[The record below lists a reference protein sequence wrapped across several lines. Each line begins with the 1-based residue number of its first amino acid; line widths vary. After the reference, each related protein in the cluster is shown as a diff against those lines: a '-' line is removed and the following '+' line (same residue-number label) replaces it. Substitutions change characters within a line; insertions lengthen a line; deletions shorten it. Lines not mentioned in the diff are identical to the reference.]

1 MPKVY
6 INIKQQKRGAEHT
19 APLIQIITEGLNI
32 LKKIICLAAAV
43 VVALFSVVQACAA
56 GIEIDT
62 DRRAI
67 KLNNNDESFRVEV
80 YINNT
85 ENFAGAELGISC
97 SDNISLESSSSTAG
111 SMTASTK
118 DADGM
123 YWTSFFESTNKMPKS
138 ITVTLDF
145 KCPKNTSSSLA
156 VIEKVN
162 ILKKDGAGVTTE
174 RLSPKI
180 RIAAGTSENIEEAGS
195 TGGNSSANQNTTD
208 GNKTSAN
215 QDTSKNNTDSGSAKA
230 GSMAA
235 SDSTLKTGNEDYTAV
250 ALLGVMLVSI
260 IAFAI
265 SVRRKRK
272 K

>member
-1 MPKVY
+1 M
-6 INIKQQKRGAEHT
+6 
-19 APLIQIITEGLNI
+19 
-32 LKKIICLAAAV
+32 
-43 VVALFSVVQACAA
+43 FSVVQACAA

-62 DRRAI
+62 DRRTI

-97 SDNISLESSSSTAG
+97 SDNLSLESSSSTAG
-111 SMTASTK
+111 SMTAATK

-123 YWTSFFESTNKMPKS
+123 YWTSFFESANKMPKS

-174 RLSPKI
+174 RMSPNI

-195 TGGNSSANQNTTD
+195 TGGNSFFQC
-208 GNKTSAN
+208 GIEGRKIWKTAQCRNFSDLRN
-215 QDTSKNNTDSGSAKA
+215 V
-230 GSMAA
+230 AA
-235 SDSTLKTGNEDYTAV
+235 RFLQRIIRIQALQKQAVWQLHTQLLKQV
-250 ALLGVMLVSI
+250 MKIILRLLCW
-260 IAFAI
+260 A
-265 SVRRKRK
+265 
-272 K
+272 

>member
-1 MPKVY
+1 M
-6 INIKQQKRGAEHT
+6 
-19 APLIQIITEGLNI
+19 
-32 LKKIICLAAAV
+32 KKIICFAAAV

-56 GIEIDT
+56 GIGIDT
-62 DRRAI
+62 DTRAV
-67 KLNNNDESFRVEV
+67 KLNNNDESFKVEV

-138 ITVTLDF
+138 ITVTLNF
-145 KCPKNTSSSLA
+145 KCPKNTSSSQA
-156 VIEKVN
+156 IIEKVN
-162 ILKKDGAGVTTE
+162 IMKKDGAGVTTE
-174 RLSPKI
+174 RMSPNI
-180 RIAAGTSENIEEAGS
+180 RIVAGTSENIGETGS

-208 GNKTSAN
+208 GNKTSTN

-230 GSMAA
+230 GSTAA
-235 SDSTLKTGNEDYTAV
+235 SDSTLKTGNEDYTAI
-250 ALLGVMLVSI
+250 ALLAVMLVSI
-260 IAFAI
+260 IAFAV
-265 SVRRKRK
+265 SARRKSK

>member
-1 MPKVY
+1 M
-6 INIKQQKRGAEHT
+6 
-19 APLIQIITEGLNI
+19 
-32 LKKIICLAAAV
+32 
-43 VVALFSVVQACAA
+43 FSVVQACAA

-62 DRRAI
+62 DRRTI

-85 ENFAGAELGISC
+85 EKFAGAELGISC
-97 SDNISLESSSSTAG
+97 SDNLSLESSSSTAG
-111 SMTASTK
+111 SMTAATK

-123 YWTSFFESTNKMPKS
+123 YWTSFFESANKMPKS

-174 RLSPKI
+174 RMSPNI

-208 GNKTSAN
+208 GNKTSTN
-215 QDTSKNNTDSGSAKA
+215 QDNSKNNTASDSVKA
-230 GSMAA
+230 GSTVV
-235 SDSTLKTGNEDYTAV
+235 SDSTLKTGNEEYTAV
-250 ALLGVMLVSI
+250 VLLTVMLVSL
-260 IAFAI
+260 IAFAV
-265 SVRRKRK
+265 SVLRKRK
-272 K
+272 GNNE

>member
-1 MPKVY
+1 M
-6 INIKQQKRGAEHT
+6 
-19 APLIQIITEGLNI
+19 NI
-32 LKKIICLAAAV
+32 LKKIICFAAAV
-43 VVALFSVVQACAA
+43 VVALLSVVQACAA
-56 GIEIDT
+56 GIGIDT
-62 DRRAI
+62 NTRAV
-67 KLNNNDESFRVEV
+67 KLNNNDESFKVEV

-138 ITVTLDF
+138 ITVTLNF
-145 KCPKNTSSSLA
+145 KCPKNTSSSQA
-156 VIEKVN
+156 IIEKVN
-162 ILKKDGAGVTTE
+162 IMKKDGAGVTTE
-174 RLSPKI
+174 RMSPNI
-180 RIAAGTSENIEEAGS
+180 RIVAGTSENIEETGS
-195 TGGNSSANQNTTD
+195 TGSANQNTTD

-230 GSMAA
+230 GSTAA
-235 SDSTLKTGNEDYTAV
+235 SDSTLKTGDEDYTAI
-250 ALLGVMLVSI
+250 ALLGVMLVS
-260 IAFAI
+260 FI
-265 SVRRKRK
+265 SLAVSARRKSK

>member
-1 MPKVY
+1 M
-6 INIKQQKRGAEHT
+6 
-19 APLIQIITEGLNI
+19 NI
-32 LKKIICLAAAV
+32 LKRIICFAAAV

-62 DRRAI
+62 DTRAV

-80 YINNT
+80 YINNS

-97 SDNISLESSSSTAG
+97 SNNISLESSSSTAG

-118 DADGM
+118 DADGI

-138 ITVTLDF
+138 ITVTLNF
-145 KCPKNTSSSLA
+145 KCPKNTSSSQA

-162 ILKKDGAGVTTE
+162 IMKKDGAGVTTE
-174 RLSPKI
+174 RMSPNI
-180 RIAAGTSENIEEAGS
+180 RIVAGTSENIEETGG

-208 GNKTSAN
+208 GNKTSTN
-215 QDTSKNNTDSGSAKA
+215 QETSKNNTDSGSAKA
-230 GSMAA
+230 GSTAA

-250 ALLGVMLVSI
+250 ALLAVMLVSI
-260 IAFAI
+260 IAFAV
-265 SVRRKRK
+265 SVRRRSK

>member
-1 MPKVY
+1 M
-6 INIKQQKRGAEHT
+6 
-19 APLIQIITEGLNI
+19 
-32 LKKIICLAAAV
+32 KKIICFAAAV

-56 GIEIDT
+56 GIGIDT
-62 DRRAI
+62 DTRAV
-67 KLNNNDESFRVEV
+67 KLNNNDESFKVEV

-123 YWTSFFESTNKMPKS
+123 YWTSFFESTNKMPKN
-138 ITVTLDF
+138 ITVTLNF
-145 KCPKNTSSSLA
+145 KCPKNTSSSQA
-156 VIEKVN
+156 IIEKVN
-162 ILKKDGAGVTTE
+162 IMKKDGAGVTTE
-174 RLSPKI
+174 RMSPNI
-180 RIAAGTSENIEEAGS
+180 RIVAGTSENIGETGS

-208 GNKTSAN
+208 GNKTSTN

-230 GSMAA
+230 GSTAA
-235 SDSTLKTGNEDYTAV
+235 SDSTLKTGNEDYTAI
-250 ALLGVMLVSI
+250 ALLAVMLVSI
-260 IAFAI
+260 IAFAV
-265 SVRRKRK
+265 SARRKSK

>member
-1 MPKVY
+1 M
-6 INIKQQKRGAEHT
+6 
-19 APLIQIITEGLNI
+19 
-32 LKKIICLAAAV
+32 KKIICFAAAV

-56 GIEIDT
+56 GIGIDT
-62 DRRAI
+62 DRRTI

-80 YINNT
+80 YINNS

-111 SMTASTK
+111 SMTAATK

-138 ITVTLDF
+138 ITVTLNF
-145 KCPKNTSSSLA
+145 KCPKNTSFSET

-162 ILKKDGAGVTTE
+162 IMKKDGAGVTTE
-174 RLSPKI
+174 RLSPNI
-180 RIAAGTSENIEEAGS
+180 RIVAGTSENIEGTGS

-208 GNKTSAN
+208 GNKTSTN
-215 QDTSKNNTDSGSAKA
+215 QETSKNNTDSGSAKA
-230 GSMAA
+230 GSTAD

-260 IAFAI
+260 IAFAV
-265 SVRRKRK
+265 SVRRRSK

>member
-1 MPKVY
+1 M
-6 INIKQQKRGAEHT
+6 
-19 APLIQIITEGLNI
+19 
-32 LKKIICLAAAV
+32 
-43 VVALFSVVQACAA
+43 FSVVQACAA
-56 GIEIDT
+56 GIGIDT
-62 DRRAI
+62 DTRAV
-67 KLNNNDESFRVEV
+67 KLNNNDESFRVKV

-97 SDNISLESSSSTAG
+97 SDNLSLESSSSTAG
-111 SMTASTK
+111 SMTAATK

-123 YWTSFFESTNKMPKS
+123 YWTSFFESANKMPKS

-174 RLSPKI
+174 RMSPNI

-208 GNKTSAN
+208 GNKTSTN
-215 QDTSKNNTDSGSAKA
+215 QDNSKNNTASDSVKA
-230 GSMAA
+230 GSTVV
-235 SDSTLKTGNEDYTAV
+235 SDSTLKTGNEEYTAV
-250 ALLGVMLVSI
+250 VLLTVMLVSL
-260 IAFAI
+260 IAFAV
-265 SVRRKRK
+265 SVLRKRK
-272 K
+272 ENNE

>member
-1 MPKVY
+1 M
-6 INIKQQKRGAEHT
+6 
-19 APLIQIITEGLNI
+19 
-32 LKKIICLAAAV
+32 
-43 VVALFSVVQACAA
+43 FSVVQACAA

-62 DRRAI
+62 DTRAV
-67 KLNNNDESFRVEV
+67 KLNNNDESFKVEV

-138 ITVTLDF
+138 ITVTLNF
-145 KCPKNTSSSLA
+145 KCPKNTSSSQA
-156 VIEKVN
+156 IIEKVN
-162 ILKKDGAGVTTE
+162 IMKKDGAGVTTE
-174 RLSPKI
+174 RMSPNI
-180 RIAAGTSENIEEAGS
+180 RIVAGTSENIGETGS

-208 GNKTSAN
+208 GNKTSTN

-230 GSMAA
+230 GSTAA
-235 SDSTLKTGNEDYTAV
+235 SDSTLKTGNEDYTAI
-250 ALLGVMLVSI
+250 ALLAVMLVSI
-260 IAFAI
+260 IAFAV
-265 SVRRKRK
+265 SARRKSK